1 MHASQV
7 VPQKITDYTKSSI
20 FMHHQKKKKSFY
32 IPIYIFFW
40 GGGGGGGEENKQ
52 WPHSRSTPKNKPL
65 MQKFSYISGCSM
77 VTNLQRNMVAIINIT
92 IIFIFISLF
101 LSFQDFDENKDFSHS
116 DC

>member
-1 MHASQV
+1 
-7 VPQKITDYTKSSI
+7 
-20 FMHHQKKKKSFY
+20 MHHQEKKKSFY
-32 IPIYIFFW
+32 IPIFFL
-40 GGGGGGGEENKQ
+40 GGKKTNNGLIYEFQ
-52 WPHSRSTPKNKPL
+52 VHSRSRPKNKPL
-65 MQKFSYISGCSM
+65 MQKFSYISCCSM